1 MSLEEFKKETDQ
13 PTTVVD
19 YNGTLFS
26 DYDYNVALVVN
37 TASECGFTKQY
48 KQLQELYEKYK
59 DLGLVV
65 IAQPSN
71 QFGAQEPGT
80 DDQIKQFCSSNFG
93 VTFPILPKA
102 DVKGE
107 NATQEFKELFNA
119 TGQKPKWNFHKYL
132 ICKKNNSIHSMSHFT
147 NIDEK
152 FHEIIEQNL

>member
-102 DVKGE
+102 DVRRE
-107 NATQEFKELFNA
+107 RY
-119 TGQKPKWNFHKYL
+119 TG
-132 ICKKNNSIHSMSHFT
+132 I
-147 NIDEK
+147 
-152 FHEIIEQNL
+152 